1 MHDIRDNLG
10 PLWRMLSRTRSV
22 SDEVGRTVMFVA
34 ARNLEGTSS
43 AAASFALLAAARSNK
58 HAWLVDLD
66 LRRNPQFEAFSKG
79 FARDVGA
86 PGRPFDASLR
96 AKPFYAIGSANRT
109 DGADS
114 ADKLLCA
121 HEIDKTNLLVT
132 RFRNERIKPGQKV
145 GVRTQ
150 PDWWKSIRKV
160 SDWAVVD
167 APALERSPAALAMAS
182 QMDMIVMVVKA
193 DRTSADDILS
203 ARRELEAHGGN
214 VIGITMTN
222 VRADARFA
230 QRFES

>member
-10 PLWRMLSRTRSV
+10 PLWRMLSRTRSI
-22 SDEVGRTVMFVA
+22 SDEAGRTLMFVA
-34 ARNLEGTSS
+34 AQNLEGTSS
-43 AAASFALLAAARSNK
+43 AAASFALLAAARSTK

-66 LRRNPQFEAFSKG
+66 LRRNPQYEAFSKG
-79 FARDVGA
+79 FARGVGA

-96 AKPFYAIGSANRT
+96 AKPFYAVGTSKK
-109 DGADS
+109 DDS

-132 RFRNERIKPGQKV
+132 RFRNERIKPGHKV
-145 GVRTQ
+145 GIRTQ
-150 PDWWKSIRKV
+150 PDWWTSIRKV
-160 SDWAVVD
+160 SDWAIVD
-167 APALERSPAALAMAS
+167 APVLERSPAALAMAS
-182 QMDMIVMVVKA
+182 QMDMIVLVVKA
-193 DRTSADDILS
+193 DRTSAEEILA

-214 VIGITMTN
+214 VIGITMTH